1 MSSQTTNF
9 IKRLRSTRA
18 LGRVEVSQP
27 PLFFFFCFSL
37 YDLAVFFY
45 LLSSKLSYT
54 QKHPSFLLLLFFF
67 SPSSSFLSSFFCKV
81 FEFLPLRSCCTTG
94 YALYVSRTHFRSIS
108 LSCCRSAL
116 LLPSQVEARLYV
128 AKERRETTNNNTNN
142 NNKKERTKEK
152 SRAHPCRVDTRVS
165 TAVSAS
171 PECFFFPSLC
181 LKVNGKKQRLR
192 LKIRL

>member
-67 SPSSSFLSSFFCKV
+67 SPSSSFLSSFFVK
-81 FEFLPLRSCCTTG
+81 
-94 YALYVSRTHFRSIS
+94 S
-108 LSCCRSAL
+108 LSFCLCGRAAPLATLYMYLERILEAYLYLAVGL
-116 LLPSQVEARLYV
+116 LS
-128 AKERRETTNNNTNN
+128 
-142 NNKKERTKEK
+142 
-152 SRAHPCRVDTRVS
+152 
-165 TAVSAS
+165 
-171 PECFFFPSLC
+171 FC
-181 LKVNGKKQRLR
+181 LLR
-192 LKIRL
+192 LKLVCTLPKRGVRRQTTTPTTTTKKREQKKKVGHILVELTRESQQQ

>member
-54 QKHPSFLLLLFFF
+54 QKHPSFLLLF
-67 SPSSSFLSSFFCKV
+67 
-81 FEFLPLRSCCTTG
+81 
-94 YALYVSRTHFRSIS
+94 
-108 LSCCRSAL
+108 
-116 LLPSQVEARLYV
+116 
-128 AKERRETTNNNTNN
+128 
-142 NNKKERTKEK
+142 
-152 SRAHPCRVDTRVS
+152 
-165 TAVSAS
+165 
-171 PECFFFPSLC
+171 FFFPPLLLFFPLFFVKSLSFC
-181 LKVNGKKQRLR
+181 LCGRAAPLATLYMYLERILEAYLYLAVGLLSFCLLR
-192 LKIRL
+192 LKLVCTLPKRGVRRQTTTTTKKKKRENKRKK